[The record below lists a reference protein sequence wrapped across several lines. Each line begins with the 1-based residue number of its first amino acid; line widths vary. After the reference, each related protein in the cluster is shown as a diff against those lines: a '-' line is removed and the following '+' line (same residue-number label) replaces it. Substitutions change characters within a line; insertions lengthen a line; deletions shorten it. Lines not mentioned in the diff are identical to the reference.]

1 MGEQFR
7 RDGCCGRIVRFSLRP
22 CGVVHGAFALMHPTP
37 HFFGGVRQVRCQQA
51 CEGIQAQS
59 QCGAGGLHSLL
70 ARHAAGGIGGAVRA
84 VLDQFDV
91 IVAELPEVVLD
102 DFQSLGMLV
111 VVEAFGGFAHHEG
124 HLSHGCA
131 VQRLGHVGRVPACGC
146 RSTHMMVL
154 ILTADGQCEL
164 GGVEQLDG
172 QTAADL
178 HLTFVVGGIQ
188 TQTCRSGPI
197 THRVGAEL
205 LDRLVRH
212 DHVALGLRHLLVVRI
227 KNPSRQGG
235 IGPRQTLVFKMRAIH
250 GGEQPGT
257 DDVLTLRAQIHRE
270 CGVENRLVLFAW
282 LFPTGHDLRG
292 ERRGRPRIHNVR
304 LRSEAARH
312 IALVFAIAFR
322 HIVGRIDWQTVLARH
337 DRMIVIGGAIFIH
350 RIPQRERHTEEA
362 LTGDQPIAIQ
372 AVHPVFVTHA
382 HEIGVEVQ
390 FAAAFDQFGV
400 QLLIGAA
407 VLEVPLAGSDDFER
421 LVALLIEVR
430 HTLGRSRLTVKIT
443 GFAQCVDDDLTCGE
457 RRLSGGL
464 LEDALAFLVFD
475 PIRGIHDDASV
486 ALDDGT
492 QRQVQ
497 VAPPFDVG
505 HVAERTAHG
514 DASALVHFRGLVRQN
529 RHLHVEQRGVD
540 ILAEILLVTLIV
552 RMRDQCAAGRQQFRT
567 GGFDVD
573 RSAVFETEGHLVVE
587 ARVLAGFQFGL
598 GHCGLE
604 GHVPQT
610 RSIFLVR
617 FAAGEIAQECLLS
630 HALRVLA
637 DGVVGLRP
645 VDGQTEGAP

>member
-1 MGEQFR
+1 MGEQLR

-70 ARHAAGGIGGAVRA
+70 ARHAAGGVGGAVRA

-131 VQRLGHVGRVPACGC
+131 VQWLGHVGRVPACGC

-164 GGVEQLDG
+164 GGVKQLDG
-172 QTAADL
+172 QTAANL

-188 TQTCRSGPI
+188 AQTCRSGPI

-322 HIVGRIDWQTVLARH
+322 HIVGRIDWQTILARY

-350 RIPQRERHTEEA
+350 RIPQRERHAEEA

-372 AVHPVFVTHA
+372 TVHPVFVTNA

-390 FAAAFDQFGV
+390 FAAAFDQLGV

-443 GFAQCVDDDLTCGE
+443 GFAQCVNDDLTCGE

-475 PIRGIHDDASV
+475 PIRGVHDDASV

-587 ARVLAGFQFGL
+587 ARVFAGFQFGL
-598 GHCGLE
+598 SHCGLE
-604 GHVPQT
+604 GHIPQT

-617 FAAGEIAQECLLS
+617 FAAGEIAQECLLG